1 MDLGKENIPERFFTR
16 FELWAHTAFVKW
28 FPGVMGTGAT
38 TRIGNDPVIIT
49 DSMGQKHGNVW
60 IEVHGKLF
68 MENTVRPKNYG
79 RGLCLLCLLWLL
91 HMRTSSMETFSSLL
105 ALYAGNSPVTGE
117 FPSQRLVIWC
127 HHAHYDITVMQV
139 SFNHIPALA
148 ITPSHQQNTHDFA
161 DGRKNMNDIFNN
173 YVCSV
178 SHMRSGLHF
187 QNV

>member
-1 MDLGKENIPERFFTR
+1 MILRLSDNFIRVLSVQLLWDVQNCPMNGEGKYTR
-16 FELWAHTAFVKW
+16 KILHKIRIMSSYVAFVKW

-79 RGLCLLCLLWLL
+79 CGLCLLCLLWLL

-105 ALYAGNSPVTGE
+105 ALYVGNSPVTGE
-117 FPSQRLVIWC
+117 FPSQRPVTWKCDVFVDLCMNKWLSKQSWGWWF
-127 HHAHYDITVMQV
+127 D
-139 SFNHIPALA
+139 A
-148 ITPSHQQNTHDFA
+148 I
-161 DGRKNMNDIFNN
+161 MLI
-173 YVCSV
+173 
-178 SHMRSGLHF
+178 MMLL
-187 QNV
+187 